1 MNSCNEDVFLEAV
14 TDYQNELERC
24 GYSYK
29 MAYNPPAQPPA
40 ITGRRRGGRRVTW
53 FNPPYSMDVA
63 TNVAREFLELVDKHF
78 PPGNPLHSICNRSTL
93 KVSYRCLPNMGSVI
107 ARHNSKILRSAN
119 PQPKP
124 KATCNCQNKPEC
136 PVPGECNQ
144 NGAIYQ
150 ATVASAGGRAET
162 YVGLAKNFKKR
173 YPKHKKNLVDE
184 FAPGGTALSKHFW
197 KEKNAGRNP
206 AVSWK
211 FLERNVPIFN
221 PITSKCCLCLRE
233 KFNIILKP
241 ELATLNSRQEI
252 FAHCRHL
259 LPELISGAPD

>member
-1 MNSCNEDVFLEAV
+1 
-14 TDYQNELERC
+14 
-24 GYSYK
+24 

-107 ARHNSKILRSAN
+107 ARHNSKILRGAN

-124 KATCNCQNKPEC
+124 KASCNCQNKPEC

-144 NGAIYQ
+144 NGPSTRRQLPQPGAVQ
-150 ATVASAGGRAET
+150 
-162 YVGLAKNFKKR
+162 
-173 YPKHKKNLVDE
+173 KHMLDW
-184 FAPGGTALSKHFW
+184 P
-197 KEKNAGRNP
+197 R
-206 AVSWK
+206 
-211 FLERNVPIFN
+211 
-221 PITSKCCLCLRE
+221 TSKSVTPSIRKIWWMSLHQGGQPYPSIFGR
-233 KFNIILKP
+233 KKT
-241 ELATLNSRQEI
+241 LAGIQLFHGN
-252 FAHCRHL
+252 F
-259 LPELISGAPD
+259 